1 MDSWQSQLT
10 GWGSQSNGHVRWCT
24 RLLVDLRDMP
34 REVQKFAFKKGMILF
49 VLLVRIKIKLL
60 LQI

>member
-1 MDSWQSQLT
+1 
-10 GWGSQSNGHVRWCT
+10 
-24 RLLVDLRDMP
+24 MP